1 MASFPGWQPGGV
13 RLVSAQVTIP
23 FGLSAPPFT
32 ERCNDDAFFFP
43 GDQYLRALEFMGAV
57 LWTRTQ
63 IGVITAEEGCGKSQ
77 VIRRF
82 MAALDERV
90 LCAEVHR
97 PDLTAREFLDDVLRQ
112 FGVVLDA
119 TDRTDRRRL
128 LERLLGHQMGL
139 GRICLVVVEKP
150 QVMDP
155 LVLDEIKA
163 LAEITVGGT
172 RALKLLLLGQP
183 LLNHVVDSRRMG
195 QLMKNGAT
203 RFHLPALSEDQV
215 SAYVAH
221 RLRAAA
227 AADPDQ
233 LMPYT
238 LMPKV
243 HLYTGG
249 VPAVVNRLCTQ
260 ALACAAVR
268 GDAAVT
274 MQALDE
280 AIDTVGLQPRGSGA
294 VPAASTEAGAPS
306 ILDATLLLA
315 TQGTADRDIS
325 LVRSRALIGRSELA
339 DVRIDSVFVSRYHA
353 LIVRE
358 PTHDLLIDLGSTNGV
373 LVNSRRVLRH
383 VLRHRDLVQI
393 GPARVTYLNPAATGV
408 AGPDPG
414 QTIYLARPGLVSPEQ
429 PAGATVLAFGRV
441 AGDPPG

>member
-1 MASFPGWQPGGV
+1 MSAP
-13 RLVSAQVTIP
+13 VSIP

-32 ERCNDDAFFFP
+32 ERRNDVAFFFP
-43 GDQYLRALEFMGAV
+43 GEQYLRALEFMGAT

-63 IGVITAEEGCGKSQ
+63 IGVITAEEGCGKTQ

-82 MAALDERV
+82 LAALDERV

-97 PDLTAREFLDDVLRQ
+97 QDLTAREFLDDVLQQ
-112 FGVVLDA
+112 FGVVLDES
-119 TDRTDRRRL
+119 DRTDRRRL
-128 LERLLGHQMGL
+128 LERFLGHQHNL
-139 GRICLVVVEKP
+139 GRICLVVVENP
-150 QVMDP
+150 QLMHP
-155 LVLDEIKA
+155 LVLDEIRA
-163 LAEITVGGT
+163 LAEIAVEGT

-183 LLNHVVDSRRMG
+183 LLNHVVDSPRMG
-195 QLMKNGAT
+195 QLMKTGAT
-203 RFHLPALSEDQV
+203 RFQLPALSEDQV

-221 RLRAAA
+221 RLRAAG

-243 HLYTGG
+243 HLHTGG

-268 GDAAVT
+268 GDVAVT

-280 AIDTVGLQPRGSGA
+280 AIETLGLKPRGNA
-294 VPAASTEAGAPS
+294 AAPAAAEEGAAAVLEAS
-306 ILDATLLLA
+306 LVLA
-315 TQGTADRDIS
+315 TQGAADKDIP
-325 LVRSRALIGRSELA
+325 LVRSRVLIGRSELA

-373 LVNSRRVLRH
+373 LVNSKRILRH

-393 GPARVTYLNPAATGV
+393 GPARVTYLNPAAMGA

-414 QTIYLARPGLVSPEQ
+414 QTVYLARPGIVAAEQ
-429 PAGATVLAFGRV
+429 PPGATVLAFGRV
-441 AGDPPG
+441 AGEPPG

>member
-1 MASFPGWQPGGV
+1 M
-13 RLVSAQVTIP
+13 SAPVAIP

-32 ERCNDDAFFFP
+32 EHRNDVAFFFP
-43 GDQYLRALEFMGAV
+43 GEQYLRALEFMGAA

-63 IGVITAEEGCGKSQ
+63 IGVVTAEEGCGKSQ

-82 MAALDERV
+82 LAALDERV

-97 PDLTAREFLDDVLRQ
+97 QDLTAREFLDEVLQQ
-112 FGVVLDA
+112 FGVGLDES
-119 TDRTDRRRL
+119 DRTDRRRV
-128 LERLLGHQMGL
+128 LERFLGHQRNL
-139 GRICLVVVEKP
+139 GRICLVVVENP
-150 QVMDP
+150 QVMHP
-155 LVLDEIKA
+155 LVLDEIRA
-163 LAEITVGGT
+163 LAEIEVDGT
-172 RALKLLLLGQP
+172 RALKLLLLGQS
-183 LLNHVVDSRRMG
+183 LLNHVVDSPRMG
-195 QLMKNGAT
+195 QLMGNGAT
-203 RFHLPALSEDQV
+203 RFHLQALSEDQV

-221 RLRAAA
+221 RLRAAG

-243 HLYTGG
+243 HLHTGG
-249 VPAVVNRLCTQ
+249 VPAAVNRLCTQ

-268 GDAAVT
+268 GDVAVT

-280 AIDTVGLQPRGSGA
+280 AIDILGLEPRGL
-294 VPAASTEAGAPS
+294 AASPPASEAGVVPTVLEAS
-306 ILDATLLLA
+306 LLLA
-315 TQGTADRDIS
+315 TQGSPDKDIPF
-325 LVRSRALIGRSELA
+325 VRSRVLIGRSELA

-393 GPARVTYLNPAATGV
+393 GPARVTYLNPAATGST
-408 AGPDPG
+408 GPDPG
-414 QTIYLARPGLVSPEQ
+414 QTVYLARAGMVAPDQ
-429 PAGATVLAFGRV
+429 PASATVLAFGRV
-441 AGDPPG
+441 AGESPG

>member
-1 MASFPGWQPGGV
+1 
-13 RLVSAQVTIP
+13 VSAPVAIP
-23 FGLSAPPFT
+23 FGLTAAPFT
-32 ERCNDDAFFFP
+32 ERRNDLAFFFP
-43 GDQYLRALEFMGAV
+43 GDQYLRALEFMGAT

-63 IGVITAEEGCGKSQ
+63 VGVITADEGCGKSQ

-97 PDLTAREFLDDVLRQ
+97 PDLSAREFLDDVLQQ
-112 FGVVLDA
+112 FGVVLDES
-119 TDRTDRRRL
+119 DRTDRRRVL
-128 LERLLGHQMGL
+128 QRFITHQANL
-139 GRICLVVVEKP
+139 GRLCVVIVENP
-150 QVMDP
+150 QLMQP
-155 LVLDEIKA
+155 LVLDEIRE
-163 LAEITVGGT
+163 LAEITVDGA

-183 LLNHVVDSRRMG
+183 LLNHVVESPRMG
-195 QLMKNGAT
+195 HLMKTGAS
-203 RFHLPALSEDQV
+203 RFHLAALSEDQV

-221 RLRAAA
+221 RLRAAG

-238 LMPKV
+238 LMQKV
-243 HLYTGG
+243 HLHTGG

-268 GDAAVT
+268 GDVAITQTV
-274 MQALDE
+274 LDE
-280 AIDTVGLQPRGSGA
+280 AIETLALQPRGAASVA
-294 VPAASTEAGAPS
+294 VPAGEAPYIPEAS
-306 ILDATLLLA
+306 LLLA
-315 TQGTADRDIS
+315 TQGNPDKDIP
-325 LVRSRALIGRSELA
+325 LVRNRILIGRSELA
-339 DVRIDSVFVSRYHA
+339 DVGIDSVFVSRYHA

-393 GPARVTYLNPAATGV
+393 GPARVTYLNAAAMGA

-414 QTIYLARPGLVSPEQ
+414 QTVYLARAGIVPSEQ
-429 PAGATVLAFGRV
+429 PPGATVLAFGRASGEH
-441 AGDPPG
+441 AG

>member
-1 MASFPGWQPGGV
+1 VPLTAP
-13 RLVSAQVTIP
+13 ATIP
-23 FGLSAPPFT
+23 FGLAAPPFT
-32 ERCNDDAFFFP
+32 ERRDDAAFFFP
-43 GDQYLRALEFMGAV
+43 GEQYLRALEFLGAT

-63 IGVITAEEGCGKSQ
+63 IGVISAEEGCGKTQ

-82 MAALDERV
+82 LAALDERV
-90 LCAEVHR
+90 LYAEVRR
-97 PDLTAREFLDDVLRQ
+97 PDLTAREFLDDVLHQ
-112 FGVVLDA
+112 FGVVLDES
-119 TDRTDRRRL
+119 DRTDRRRL
-128 LERLLGHQMGL
+128 LERFLAHQMNL
-139 GRICLVVVEKP
+139 GRICLVVVENP
-150 QVMDP
+150 QVMHP
-155 LVLDEIKA
+155 PVLDEIRA
-163 LAEITVGGT
+163 LAEIAVDGA
-172 RALKLLLLGQP
+172 RAVKLLLLGQP
-183 LLNHVVDSRRMG
+183 LLNHVVDSPRMG
-195 QLMKNGAT
+195 DLMKGGAS

-221 RLRAAA
+221 RLRAAG

-268 GDAAVT
+268 GDAAIT

-280 AIDTVGLQPRGSGA
+280 AVETLGLQPRGSGA
-294 VPAASTEAGAPS
+294 PAAATTTSAPDV
-306 ILDATLLLA
+306 LDASLQLA
-315 TQGTADRDIS
+315 TQGVPDKAIP
-325 LVRSRALIGRSELA
+325 LVRSRVLIGRSELA

-373 LVNSRRVLRH
+373 LVNSKRVLRH

-393 GPARVTYLNPAATGV
+393 GPARVTYLNPAALGPV
-408 AGPDPG
+408 GPDPG
-414 QTIYLARPGLVSPEQ
+414 QTVYLARPGIVATDQS
-429 PAGATVLAFGRV
+429 AGATVLAFGRI
-441 AGDPPG
+441 AGEPPG

>member
-1 MASFPGWQPGGV
+1 M
-13 RLVSAQVTIP
+13 SAPVTIP
-23 FGLSAPPFT
+23 FGLSVPPFT
-32 ERCNDDAFFFP
+32 ERRNDVAFFFP
-43 GDQYLRALEFMGAV
+43 GEQYLRALEFMGAA
-57 LWTRTQ
+57 LWTRTH
-63 IGVITAEEGCGKSQ
+63 IGVVTADEGCGKSQ

-82 MAALDERV
+82 LAALDERV

-97 PDLTAREFLDDVLRQ
+97 QDLTAREFLDDVLHQ
-112 FGVVLDA
+112 FGVALDES
-119 TDRTDRRRL
+119 DRTDRRRV
-128 LERLLGHQMGL
+128 LERFLGHQRNL
-139 GRICLVVVEKP
+139 GRICMVIVENP
-150 QVMDP
+150 QVMHP

-163 LAEITVGGT
+163 LAEIAVDGT

-183 LLNHVVDSRRMG
+183 LLNHVVDSPRMG

-203 RFHLPALSEDQV
+203 RFHLQALSEDQV

-221 RLRAAA
+221 RLRAAGA
-227 AADPDQ
+227 VDPDE

-243 HLYTGG
+243 HLHTGG

-280 AIDTVGLQPRGSGA
+280 AIETLGLQPRGAGSL
-294 VPAASTEAGAPS
+294 PAPSAELGAPPT
-306 ILDATLLLA
+306 DASLLLA
-315 TQGTADRDIS
+315 TQGASDKDIP
-325 LVRSRALIGRSELA
+325 LVRSRVLIGRSELA
-339 DVRIDSVFVSRYHA
+339 DVRIDSVFISRYHA

-373 LVNSRRVLRH
+373 LVNSKRVLRH

-393 GPARVTYLNPAATGV
+393 GPARVTYLNSAATGL

-414 QTIYLARPGLVSPEQ
+414 QTVYLARAGIVAPEQ
-429 PAGATVLAFGRV
+429 PAGATVLAFGRA
-441 AGDPPG
+441 AGESPG